1 MSHLRR
7 VICNPV
13 TWIPGLVFLF
23 LSFFISGCRQ
33 RPKGP
38 PHGIPEVTVYTV
50 RPEPVLLSTELPGR
64 TVPFRVAEIR
74 PQVSGLLKKRLFKEG
89 ACVKAGQPL
98 YLIDPAEFE
107 AALANAGA
115 ALAKAISNVPAIRS
129 RVERYK
135 KLLPFK
141 AISRQEYDD
150 AVAALGQARSEIK
163 YWEAQVKRAKI
174 NLAYCHI
181 TAPISGRISRSYVTE
196 GAILTAYQPAAMAT
210 IQRLD
215 PIYVDVP
222 QSTTELLRLRQRLK
236 QGRIK
241 YHARNRNM
249 VRLVLEDGSIYPL
262 MGILQFHEVNV
273 DSTTGSVILRI
284 MFKNP
289 EGVLLPGMF
298 VRAVIR
304 EGINPAAILVPQ
316 QAVSRTPKG
325 EPFVFT
331 VGKDNTVVLKMI
343 KIDRAVGSRWLV
355 SSGITPKDR
364 IIVTGL
370 QFIRPGIPVKVVASK
385 NTDKKGAKGMS
396 DRTEPDRH
404 ARLKDTFPV
413 IAGDENTMR
422 TVSTGSFK
430 GNRYLNGGA

>member
-7 VICNPV
+7 MICDPV
-13 TWIPGLVFLF
+13 AWIPGLVFLS
-23 LSFFISGCRQ
+23 LSLFISGCRQ
-33 RPKGP
+33 RHGEV
-38 PHGIPEVTVYTV
+38 PHRMPEVAVYTV
-50 RPEPVLLSTELPGR
+50 RPESILLTTELPGR

-89 ACVKAGQPL
+89 AYVKAGQPL

-107 AALANAGA
+107 AALANARA
-115 ALAKAISNVPAIRS
+115 ALAKAISNMPAVKS

-141 AISRQEYDD
+141 AVSRQDYDD
-150 AVAALGQARSEIK
+150 AVAALGQTRSEIK

-222 QSTTELLRLRQRLK
+222 QSTTELLRLKQRLK
-236 QGRIK
+236 QGRLR
-241 YHARNRNM
+241 YHAKNQNR
-249 VRLVLEDGSIYPL
+249 VRLILEDGSFYPIE
-262 MGILQFHEVNV
+262 GILQFQEVNV
-273 DSTTGSVILRI
+273 DPTTGSVILRI
-284 MFKNP
+284 VFKNP
-289 EGVLLPGMF
+289 KGILLPGMF

-331 VGKDNTVVLKMI
+331 VGKDNRVVLKMI
-343 KIDRAVGSRWLV
+343 KVDRAIGNRWLV
-355 SSGITPKDR
+355 SSGVVPKDR
-364 IIVTGL
+364 IIVEGL
-370 QFIRPGIPVKVVASK
+370 QFIRPGMPVKVVSAR
-385 NTDKKGAKGMS
+385 NTDKK
-396 DRTEPDRH
+396 RTKDLSGRTGPKRH
-404 ARLKDTFPV
+404 GQKSSSVTPV
-413 IAGDENTMR
+413 AQNMTR
-422 TVSTGSFK
+422 TVSMGSSTV
-430 GNRYLNGGA
+430 NRDLNGGA